1 MPNNRIGESL
11 QDYIV
16 TKKGN
21 SYALRFKHNRRCLAH
36 FRTFLPYLHFE
47 DGRISQVIEPGDRA
61 IRTSDEFSSFFSEY
75 YDGNVRPRDY
85 LIYKRSKKANR
96 QPLMPNTDQIKN
108 AVRRL
113 TMPKVSGNIGK
124 VVVDWDWYDF
134 YSKNKNA

>member
-1 MPNNRIGESL
+1 MPIG
-11 QDYIV
+11 
-16 TKKGN
+16 
-21 SYALRFKHNRRCLAH
+21 
-36 FRTFLPYLHFE
+36 
-47 DGRISQVIEPGDRA
+47 
-61 IRTSDEFSSFFSEY
+61 
-75 YDGNVRPRDY
+75 
-85 LIYKRSKKANR
+85 IYKRSKKANR